1 MRKSTLIKNVKD
13 FLTYKVQKEMDQPSQ
28 DSKETVKDFL
38 MIYSLKDLTQPIV
51 RFEMDEF
58 ENV

>member
-38 MIYSLKDLTQPIV
+38 MIYSFKDLTQPIV
-51 RFEMDEF
+51 RFEMEEF

>member
-38 MIYSLKDLTQPIV
+38 LIYSLKCLTKPIV

>member
-13 FLTYKVQKEMDQPSQ
+13 FLTYKVKKEMDQPSQ

-51 RFEMDEF
+51 RFEMEEF

>member
-28 DSKETVKDFL
+28 DSNETVKDFL
-38 MIYSLKDLTQPIV
+38 LIYSLKDLTQPIV

>member
-13 FLTYKVQKEMDQPSQ
+13 FLTYKVKKEMDQPSL

-51 RFEMDEF
+51 RFEMEEF
-58 ENV
+58 DNV